1 VSGYKF
7 FIGVGLDESAV
18 SIHFKALAN
27 ELVRR
32 GHQVVLLPW
41 GKGSQQQ
48 ARNGNPSLNPWP
60 SARPTHLADAIFLRQ
75 LIKQHEPHCMIGL
88 FGAVN
93 VMTAVGWLSRVP
105 CRVAWYRTLSH
116 QILQDWN
123 RGAWRYKFLT
133 IRKKWVY
140 RICTHVIGNSKATI
154 EDIITNFKVPQQ
166 KSMMFYNS
174 LPDPN
179 GGNKKTLTKQAGLV
193 VCAGRFHPSK
203 GQDVLLKAAAMARE
217 HTQNIKVR
225 FLGQGPLQNECEQR
239 AKTLQI
245 ENACDFL
252 GHVSHEDVLHHM
264 GQASVTVVPSR
275 AEAFG
280 FVALESMAVGT
291 PVIASRVGGLAEIV
305 RDELDGFLIPPDN
318 PEILA
323 DRLCIILNNS
333 SLRNQMGQQARGR
346 FLETFEQKRAVQT
359 QADWFE
365 EIVAASQQK

>member
-1 VSGYKF
+1 MSTYRF
-7 FIGVGLDESAV
+7 FIGVGLGDSAV

-27 ELVRR
+27 ELVSR
-32 GHQVVLLPW
+32 GHQVILLPW
-41 GKGSQQQ
+41 GKGSQKQVPDS
-48 ARNGNPSLNPWP
+48 NPAIIPWP
-60 SARPTHLADAIFLRQ
+60 SPRPTHLADAVFLRQ
-75 LIKQHEPHCMIGL
+75 LIKQHEPHCLIGL

-105 CRVAWYRTLSH
+105 CRVAWYRTLSY

-123 RGAWRYKFLT
+123 SATWRHKFLT

-140 RICTHVIGNSKATI
+140 RICTHVIGNSQATVD
-154 EDIITNFKVPQQ
+154 DIIKTFGVHQQ

-174 LPDPN
+174 LPAPIS
-179 GGNKKTLTKQAGLV
+179 GNNKPFTKKAGLV

-217 HTQNIKVR
+217 HTPNIKVS
-225 FLGQGPLQNECEQR
+225 FLGQGPLQNEYEQLAKSLGIVDICE
-239 AKTLQI
+239 
-245 ENACDFL
+245 FL